1 MRRQEFKYRV
11 QVVDVEVMEWFRKMM
26 ILKQKRKFLT
36 KKEKDVA
43 WKVLREREVI
53 FRVFGNF

>member
-26 ILKQKRKFLT
+26 VYKQKRKLLI
-36 KKEKDVA
+36 KKEKEVV

-53 FRVFGNF
+53 FRVFGNL